1 MQPTVTTSLPDARQ
15 PGAAGRARPV
25 PARVDLPLERIEA
38 FCRKWAIAEF
48 ALFGSVLRDD
58 FRPDS
63 DVDVMVKF
71 LPGGGYDF
79 NTLPDFL
86 DELSDLF
93 GGRKVDVVEKHLI
106 TNPFRRHAILT
117 TARVV
122 YAA

>member
-1 MQPTVTTSLPDARQ
+1 MPPPLTTSSPDAFQ
-15 PGAAGRARPV
+15 PALAGRARAV
-25 PARVDLPLERIEA
+25 PARVGLPLERIEA
-38 FCRKWAIAEF
+38 FCRKWKVAEF
-48 ALFGSVLRDD
+48 ALFGSVVRDD

-63 DVDVMVKF
+63 DVDVMVTF
-71 LPGGGYDF
+71 FPGGGYDF
-79 NTLPDFL
+79 HSLPDFL

-117 TARVV
+117 TAQVV